1 MGTRLADCGGALPL
15 LPGEEVKGRVTKA
28 SGKVCWRFAGVL
40 CYGVLLPAQE
50 SVSTC
55 YARTHKG
62 KTKTL
67 TKGGASWWM
76 VE

>member
-1 MGTRLADCGGALPL
+1 MSTCTCVAVDSNTQQP
-15 LPGEEVKGRVTKA
+15 PKGRVTKA
-28 SGKVCWRFAGVL
+28 SGKVCWRFAGSL

-50 SVSTC
+50 TASTC

-67 TKGGASWWM
+67 AKGGAYWWR